1 MKYLTFIFSFFFVIS
16 CSTLINPY
24 KDSRIIILGTIH
36 FGAENINTES
46 VYTILSD
53 FKPDIILLE
62 AESNIFEKE
71 NVLKTDF
78 DGINNNEFQATLKYQ
93 KENPGVQI
101 KPAELEGRNN
111 YRKELGIYSEAG
123 FVFNKIDELNKK
135 GELKLS
141 DQEKKHL
148 SKLDSYWD
156 SVESIAKQDLKT
168 VNSKQSD
175 AIVDSLM
182 NYQYNRTR
190 DIVNNHNEFTKFRL
204 LSSKNKKDTITFKEY
219 FNNWSNFEGNIRNE
233 GIAKN
238 VIKYY
243 KENPGKKIILLTGF
257 KHRFFIKKYLENLNI
272 KTIEFY
278 Q

>member
-1 MKYLTFIFSFFFVIS
+1 MKYLSLILSSIFVIS
-16 CSTLINPY
+16 CSTSINPY
-24 KDSRIIILGTIH
+24 KDSRVIILGTIH
-36 FGAENINTES
+36 YGAENINTES
-46 VYTILSD
+46 VYKILSN

-71 NVLKTDF
+71 NMLKTDF
-78 DGINNNEFQATLKYQ
+78 DGISNNEFQATLRYQ

-111 YRKELGIYSEAG
+111 YRKELGIYPEAG
-123 FVFNKIDELNKK
+123 FVFNKIEELDKK
-135 GELKLS
+135 GEIKLS
-141 DQEKKHL
+141 EQEKKHL
-148 SKLDSYWD
+148 SQLDTYWN
-156 SVESIAKQDLKT
+156 SVENIAKQDLKT

-175 AIVDSLM
+175 ALVDSLM
-182 NYQYNRTR
+182 KYQYNRTR
-190 DIVNNHNEFTKFRL
+190 DIVNNHNEFTKLRL
-204 LSSKNKKDTITFKEY
+204 LSSKNKKDTITYKEY

-257 KHRFFIKKYLENLNI
+257 KHRFFIKKYLESQNI

-278 Q
+278 

>member
-1 MKYLTFIFSFFFVIS
+1 MKYLTLIFSFFFVIS
-16 CSTLINPY
+16 CSTFMNPY

-36 FGAENINTES
+36 YGAENINTES
-46 VYTILSD
+46 VYTILSK

-123 FVFNKIDELNKK
+123 FVFNKLEELDKK
-135 GELKLS
+135 GEIKLS
-141 DQEKKHL
+141 DQEKKNL
-148 SKLDSYWD
+148 SKLNSYWNA
-156 SVESIAKQDLKT
+156 VESIAKQDLKT

-182 NYQYNRTR
+182 KYQYNRTR

-257 KHRFFIKKYLENLNI
+257 KHRFFIKKYLESQNI

>member
-1 MKYLTFIFSFFFVIS
+1 MKKVVFILSLIFFTACTTIQ
-16 CSTLINPY
+16 NQY
-24 KDSRIIILGTIH
+24 KKSQLIILGTIH
-36 FGAENINTES
+36 SGAENINTNS
-46 VYTILSD
+46 VYKILSD

-71 NVLKTDF
+71 NVLKSDF
-78 DGINNNEFQATLKYQ
+78 DGINSNEFQATLKYQ

-123 FVFNKIDELNKK
+123 FVFNKIEELDKK

-148 SKLDSYWD
+148 LQFDSYWEAVD
-156 SVESIAKQDLKT
+156 NIAKQDLKT

-182 NYQYNRTR
+182 QYQYIRTR
-190 DIVNNHNEFTKFRL
+190 AIVNNHNEFTKFRL
-204 LSSKNKKDTITFKEY
+204 LSSKSKTDTITYKEY
-219 FNNWSNFEGNIRNE
+219 FNNWAHFEVNLRNE

-238 VIKYY
+238 VIRYY

-257 KHRFFIKKYLENLNI
+257 KHRFFIKKYLENQNI

-278 Q
+278 

>member
-1 MKYLTFIFSFFFVIS
+1 MKYMTLIFSFFFVIS
-16 CSTLINPY
+16 CSTSINPY
-24 KDSRIIILGTIH
+24 KDSRVIILGTIH
-36 FGAENINTES
+36 YGAENINAKS

-62 AESNIFEKE
+62 AESSIFEKE

-78 DGINNNEFQATLKYQ
+78 DGINSNEFQATLKYQ
-93 KENPGVQI
+93 KENSGVQI

-123 FVFNKIDELNKK
+123 FVFNKIEELDKK

-148 SKLDSYWD
+148 LRFDSYWEAVD
-156 SVESIAKQDLKT
+156 NIAKQDLKT

-182 NYQYNRTR
+182 KYQYNRTR

-204 LSSKNKKDTITFKEY
+204 LSSKNKKDTITYKEY
-219 FNNWSNFEGNIRNE
+219 FNNWSNFEGHIRNE

-238 VIKYY
+238 VIRYY

-257 KHRFFIKKYLENLNI
+257 KHRFFIKKYLENQNI

>member
-1 MKYLTFIFSFFFVIS
+1 MKYLSLILSSIFVIS
-16 CSTLINPY
+16 CSTSINPN
-24 KDSRIIILGTIH
+24 KHSRVIILGTIH
-36 FGAENINTES
+36 YGAENINTES
-46 VYTILSD
+46 VYTILSK

-123 FVFNKIDELNKK
+123 FVFNKLEELDKK
-135 GELKLS
+135 GEIKLS
-141 DQEKKHL
+141 DQEKKNL
-148 SKLDSYWD
+148 SKLNSYWNA
-156 SVESIAKQDLKT
+156 VESIAKQDLKT

-182 NYQYNRTR
+182 KYQYNRTR

-257 KHRFFIKKYLENLNI
+257 KHRFFIKKYLESQNI

>member
-1 MKYLTFIFSFFFVIS
+1 MKYLSLILSSIFVIS
-16 CSTLINPY
+16 CSTFINPY
-24 KDSRIIILGTIH
+24 KDSRVIILGTIH
-36 FGAENINTES
+36 YGAENINAKS

-62 AESNIFEKE
+62 AESSIFEKE

-141 DQEKKHL
+141 GEEKKHL

-156 SVESIAKQDLKT
+156 AVESIAKQDLKT

-182 NYQYNRTR
+182 KYQYNRTR

-257 KHRFFIKKYLENLNI
+257 KHRFFIKKYLENQNI

-278 Q
+278 K

>member
-36 FGAENINTES
+36 SGAENINTES

-141 DQEKKHL
+141 DHEKKHL

-182 NYQYNRTR
+182 KYQYNRTR

-257 KHRFFIKKYLENLNI
+257 KHRFFIKKHLENLNI

>member
-1 MKYLTFIFSFFFVIS
+1 MKKVVFILSLIFFTACTTIQ
-16 CSTLINPY
+16 NQY
-24 KDSRIIILGTIH
+24 KKSQLIILGTIH
-36 FGAENINTES
+36 SGAENINTNS
-46 VYTILSD
+46 VYKILSD

-71 NVLKTDF
+71 NVLKSDF
-78 DGINNNEFQATLKYQ
+78 DGINSNEFQATLKYQ

-123 FVFNKIDELNKK
+123 FVFNKIEELDKK

-148 SKLDSYWD
+148 LQFDSYWEAVD
-156 SVESIAKQDLKT
+156 NIAKQDLKT

-182 NYQYNRTR
+182 QYQYIRTR
-190 DIVNNHNEFTKFRL
+190 AIVNNHNEFTKFRL
-204 LSSKNKKDTITFKEY
+204 LSSKSKTDMITYKEY
-219 FNNWSNFEGNIRNE
+219 FNNWAHFEGSLRNE

-238 VIKYY
+238 VIRYY

-257 KHRFFIKKYLENLNI
+257 KHRFFIKKYLEYQNI

>member
-1 MKYLTFIFSFFFVIS
+1 MKKVVFILSLIFFTACTTIQ
-16 CSTLINPY
+16 NQY
-24 KDSRIIILGTIH
+24 KKSQLIILGTIH
-36 FGAENINTES
+36 SGAENINTNS
-46 VYTILSD
+46 VYKILSD

-71 NVLKTDF
+71 NVLKSDF
-78 DGINNNEFQATLKYQ
+78 DGINSNEFQATLKYQ

-123 FVFNKIDELNKK
+123 FVFNKIEELDKK

-148 SKLDSYWD
+148 LQFDSYWEAVD
-156 SVESIAKQDLKT
+156 NIAKQDLKT

-182 NYQYNRTR
+182 QYQYIRTR
-190 DIVNNHNEFTKFRL
+190 AIVNNHNEFTKFRL
-204 LSSKNKKDTITFKEY
+204 LSSKSKTDTITYKEY
-219 FNNWSNFEGNIRNE
+219 FNNWAHFEVNLRNE

-238 VIKYY
+238 VIRYY

-257 KHRFFIKKYLENLNI
+257 KHRFFIKKYLENQNI

>member
-1 MKYLTFIFSFFFVIS
+1 MKKVVFIFSLIFFTACTTIQ
-16 CSTLINPY
+16 NQY
-24 KDSRIIILGTIH
+24 KKSQLIILGTIH
-36 FGAENINTES
+36 SDAENINTKS

-71 NVLKTDF
+71 NVLKSDF
-78 DGINNNEFQATLKYQ
+78 DGINSNEFQATLKYQ
-93 KENPGVQI
+93 KDNPGVQI
-101 KPAELEGRNN
+101 KPAELEGKNN

-123 FVFNKIDELNKK
+123 FVFNKIEELDKK

-148 SKLDSYWD
+148 LRFDSYWEAVD
-156 SVESIAKQDLKT
+156 NIAKQDLKT

-182 NYQYNRTR
+182 QYQYIRTR
-190 DIVNNHNEFTKFRL
+190 AMVNNHNEFTKFRL
-204 LSSKNKKDTITFKEY
+204 LSSKSKTDTITYKEY
-219 FNNWSNFEGNIRNE
+219 FNNWAHFEGSLRNE

-238 VIKYY
+238 VIRYY

-257 KHRFFIKKYLENLNI
+257 KHRFF
-272 KTIEFY
+272 F
-278 Q
+278 

>member
-1 MKYLTFIFSFFFVIS
+1 MKKVVFILSLIFFTACTTIQ
-16 CSTLINPY
+16 NQY
-24 KDSRIIILGTIH
+24 KKSQLIILGTIH
-36 FGAENINTES
+36 SGAENINTNS
-46 VYTILSD
+46 VYKILSD

-71 NVLKTDF
+71 NVLKSDF
-78 DGINNNEFQATLKYQ
+78 DGINSNEFQATLKYQ

-123 FVFNKIDELNKK
+123 FVFNKIEELDKK

-148 SKLDSYWD
+148 LQFDSYWEAVD
-156 SVESIAKQDLKT
+156 NIAKQDLKT

-182 NYQYNRTR
+182 QYQYIRTR
-190 DIVNNHNEFTKFRL
+190 AIVNNHNEFTKFRL
-204 LSSKNKKDTITFKEY
+204 LSSKSKTDTITYKEY
-219 FNNWSNFEGNIRNE
+219 FNNWAHFEGNLRNE

-238 VIKYY
+238 VIRYY

-257 KHRFFIKKYLENLNI
+257 KHRFFW
-272 KTIEFY
+272 
-278 Q
+278 

>member
-1 MKYLTFIFSFFFVIS
+1 MKYLSLILSSIFVIS
-16 CSTLINPY
+16 CSTSINPY
-24 KDSRIIILGTIH
+24 KDSRVIILGTIH
-36 FGAENINTES
+36 YGSENINTES
-46 VYTILSD
+46 VYKILSN

-71 NVLKTDF
+71 NMLKTDF
-78 DGINNNEFQATLKYQ
+78 DGISNNEFQATLRYQ

-111 YRKELGIYSEAG
+111 YRKELGIYPEAG
-123 FVFNKIDELNKK
+123 FVFNKIEELDKK
-135 GELKLS
+135 GEIKLS
-141 DQEKKHL
+141 EQEKKHL
-148 SKLDSYWD
+148 SQLDTYWN
-156 SVESIAKQDLKT
+156 SVENIAKQDLKT

-175 AIVDSLM
+175 ALVDSLM
-182 NYQYNRTR
+182 KYQYNRTR

-204 LSSKNKKDTITFKEY
+204 LSSKNKKDTITYKEY

-257 KHRFFIKKYLENLNI
+257 KHRFFIKKYLESQNI

-278 Q
+278 

>member
-1 MKYLTFIFSFFFVIS
+1 MKKVVFILSLIFFTA
-16 CSTLINPY
+16 STTIQNQY
-24 KDSRIIILGTIH
+24 KKSQLIILGTIH
-36 FGAENINTES
+36 SGAENINTNS
-46 VYTILSD
+46 VYKILSD

-71 NVLKTDF
+71 NVLKSDF
-78 DGINNNEFQATLKYQ
+78 DGINSNEFQATLKYQ

-123 FVFNKIDELNKK
+123 FVFNKIEELDKK

-148 SKLDSYWD
+148 LQFDSYWEAVD
-156 SVESIAKQDLKT
+156 NIAKQDLKT

-182 NYQYNRTR
+182 QYQYIRTR
-190 DIVNNHNEFTKFRL
+190 AIVNNHNEFTKFRL
-204 LSSKNKKDTITFKEY
+204 LSSKSKTDTITYKEY
-219 FNNWSNFEGNIRNE
+219 FNNWAHFEGNLRNE

-238 VIKYY
+238 VIRYY

-257 KHRFFIKKYLENLNI
+257 KHRFFIKKYLENQNI

>member
-1 MKYLTFIFSFFFVIS
+1 MKYLSLILSSIFVIS
-16 CSTLINPY
+16 CSTSINPY
-24 KDSRIIILGTIH
+24 KDSRVIILGTIH
-36 FGAENINTES
+36 YGAENINAKS

-62 AESNIFEKE
+62 AESSIFEKE

-123 FVFNKIDELNKK
+123 FVFNKLEELDKK
-135 GELKLS
+135 GEIKLS
-141 DQEKKHL
+141 DQEKKNL
-148 SKLDSYWD
+148 SKLNSYWD
-156 SVESIAKQDLKT
+156 AVESIAKQDLKT

-182 NYQYNRTR
+182 KYQYNRTR

-204 LSSKNKKDTITFKEY
+204 LSSKNKKDTITYKEY

-257 KHRFFIKKYLENLNI
+257 KHRFFIKKYLENQNI
-272 KTIEFY
+272 KTVEFY